1 MPHTRLAGRLTL
13 SAAFGLVGLGC
24 SQPSPDAQPQ
34 VIGAISAARP
44 ARPTPVAMPP
54 RPSGG
59 PPALTGAADIARAN
73 VANFITWA
81 SASVPTEREAA
92 RNAIHA
98 AAKNADVVN
107 ALADEAFRAQSIDHS
122 RALIVLSILGEMQS
136 SLGESHLDRF
146 AWQSLPTTGTIV
158 EGDIAEATELATL
171 EAKAVDGLAY
181 LGTATADAEVLRAV
195 SDHASLTV
203 RAEAI
208 SAYLWNHNDSP
219 EARAEL
225 LKHVRK
231 GEEIY
236 LDRVRRGPGVQASS
250 FNPKLAAFLNQHPE
264 VVPPDPVRVAS
275 PRPPKPAHDTTPGTP
290 PSI

>member
-1 MPHTRLAGRLTL
+1 M
-13 SAAFGLVGLGC
+13 
-24 SQPSPDAQPQ
+24 
-34 VIGAISAARP
+34 
-44 ARPTPVAMPP
+44 
-54 RPSGG
+54 
-59 PPALTGAADIARAN
+59 
-73 VANFITWA
+73 
-81 SASVPTEREAA
+81 
-92 RNAIHA
+92 HA
-98 AAKNADVVN
+98 AANNPDVAN
-107 ALADEAFRAQSIDHS
+107 ALADEAFRAQSLDHS

-136 SLGESHLDRF
+136 PQAEGHLARF

-158 EGDIAEATELATL
+158 EGDVAEATQLAML

-195 SDHASLTV
+195 SDHPSLTV

-208 SAYLWNHNDSP
+208 SAYLWNHNDSAA
-219 EARAEL
+219 ARAEL
-225 LKHVRK
+225 LKHVKK

-236 LDRVRRGPGVQASS
+236 VDRVRRGPGVQASS

-264 VVPPDPVRVAS
+264 AVPPDPVRVAS